1 MAGAPACTR
10 GAERERGDAQR
21 ERARERERE
30 RERGDTRREVDRE
43 SGAPLWG
50 AEG

>member
-1 MAGAPACTR
+1 MAGTPPCTR
-10 GAERERGDAQR
+10 GAERERGDKQR
-21 ERARERERE
+21 ERARERER
-30 RERGDTRREVDRE
+30 GDKQREVDRE

>member
-1 MAGAPACTR
+1 MAGVPPCTR
-10 GAERERGDAQR
+10 GAVRERGDAQR
-21 ERARERERE
+21 ERARERER
-30 RERGDTRREVDRE
+30 GDKRREVDRE